1 LSPGLASPVPPATP
15 PPPPPTNTTSPTT
28 ALPRTAVPQEVFE
41 GFPNGGVPRIQ
52 TVGIERPSSSG
63 FPSPGIGGPR
73 NVKRDL
79 GAFLANRGD
88 A

>member
-1 LSPGLASPVPPATP
+1 
-15 PPPPPTNTTSPTT
+15 
-28 ALPRTAVPQEVFE
+28 VPQETTLE
-41 GFPNGGVPRIQ
+41 GFTTNGVEGGPTKLQ
-52 TVGIERPSSSG
+52 TVGIDRPSSSG

-79 GAFLANRGD
+79 GAFLANRGGG

>member
-1 LSPGLASPVPPATP
+1 VATTQFLDAP
-15 PPPPPTNTTSPTT
+15 SAELRTT
-28 ALPRTAVPQEVFE
+28 QGFE
-41 GFPNGGVPRIQ
+41 GCPNDLSLH
-52 TVGIERPSSSG
+52 TVGIERLSSG

-88 A
+88 S